1 MSRGTRLIALFATLT
16 LLLAGCTSLPQSG
29 PVSRSDE
36 QGRSESTA
44 SYIFNPPAPTQDATP
59 EAIVTGFINAGSG
72 IQDDFATAREY
83 MTTEAAASWEP
94 ESRTVIYSSQPAVVA
109 SDAEGEYTVQFEIQG
124 VVDDA
129 GVLSQTSE
137 NSTEAITLRL
147 VEDDAGEWRVA
158 EAPDGIILDSSQ
170 FNALYASHRL
180 FFYDPSYSYAVP
192 DVRWFLNR
200 SGQTAEI
207 VQSLMDGP
215 AAYLDGAVATAF
227 PEGAALSRPSV
238 PVSSG
243 IAEVDL
249 NSSTLGGTEALAR
262 QRMQQQLELTLTELA
277 RVSDVEMTMGQNPV
291 DLGEEDENFESVST
305 SPSVGT
311 LQVAVGENDQ
321 LVYYE
326 GAAVLPIAG
335 APDVAFLEPADPTM
349 SLDNSQLVF
358 LNGDRDGLYWA
369 TTEGQLDR
377 VHDGES
383 LTAPSLDHTG
393 WAWTADRVDDD
404 ESTVTVARFGDEIET
419 RTVEASW
426 LDQRRVE
433 ALRVSPDGAR
443 VAIVVGDDDSN
454 ELYVAGVI
462 RDGSGAPV
470 GIGNPISLETTVPL
484 NDVVWYSSE
493 ELLVAATSATER
505 VVPELIGLNGTHA
518 SLNPL
523 LGMTGFSAGAGSN
536 VIYAETE
543 GEVVLGVGSWWRPQ
557 SGVARDLSFP
567 G

>member
-1 MSRGTRLIALFATLT
+1 MLRRTRLLT
-16 LLLAGCTSLPQSG
+16 LVAVLTLFLAGCTSLPQAG
-29 PVSRSDE
+29 PVTRSDE
-36 QGRSESTA
+36 QGGSESTA
-44 SYIFNPPAPTQDATP
+44 SYIFNPPAPTQGATP
-59 EAIVTGFINAGSG
+59 EAIVSGFINAGSG

-83 MTTEAAASWEP
+83 MTPDAAAAWEP

-124 VVDDA
+124 VVDSA

-147 VEDDAGEWRVA
+147 VEDGAGEWRVA

-227 PEGAALSRPSV
+227 PDGAALSRASV

-243 IAEVDL
+243 VAEVDL
-249 NSSTLGGTEALAR
+249 NSSTLGGTDPLAR

-291 DLGEEDENFESVST
+291 DLGEEAEEFESVST
-305 SPSVGT
+305 SASVGS
-311 LQVAVGENDQ
+311 LQVGIGENNQ

-326 GAAVLPIAG
+326 GAAVTPIAG
-335 APDVAFLEPADPTM
+335 APDVAFLEPVDPTM
-349 SLDNSQLVF
+349 SLDHDQLVF
-358 LNGDRDGLYWA
+358 LNGERDGMYWA

-383 LTAPSLDHTG
+383 LIAPSLDHTG
-393 WAWTADRVDDD
+393 WAWTADRVDD
-404 ESTVTVARFGDEIET
+404 ESTVTAARFGDEIET
-419 RTVEASW
+419 RTVEAPW

-443 VAIVVGDDDSN
+443 VAIVVGDGDSN
-454 ELYVAGVI
+454 ELFVAGVI
-462 RDGSGAPV
+462 RDESGAPV
-470 GIGNPISLETTVPL
+470 SIGNPISLETTVPL
-484 NDVVWYSSE
+484 NDVVWYSTE

-543 GEVVLGVGSWWRPQ
+543 EEVVLGVGSWWRPQ